1 MSMVDEGRVREGGLF
16 MPDLEVLLRQM
27 PVLSNKYTYP
37 TFVRFRVRV
46 GFGPETL
53 TLVRG

>member
-1 MSMVDEGRVREGGLF
+1 

-53 TLVRG
+53 TLVTG